1 MGLYDAVRIA
11 SALTQS
17 AGSPQPDPPASNV
30 LEDLPDGAELTAEE
44 VEPDGRL
51 AAVLDET
58 SDFISGHVAAPET
71 YAHAMT
77 LIAAQ
82 TYVLPELV
90 TTMRVLVHSDEPAS
104 GKTSVLNVLASLCQN
119 ACDATGSSYALTSR
133 LAGAGQE
140 GIPCPTLYYD
150 ELRIFG
156 PGGTRNPSGVIPDIL
171 RKGYKRTATSSWSV
185 DRSPVDFSTY
195 STFIVTGLQTAVPAD
210 VRSRCIAFEMH
221 PGKPREYFD
230 VRNAES
236 EAKALAS
243 ALGAAVKAHK
253 DGIRAFRARGIH
265 PKLEG
270 RRLEIWEGVF
280 AVAAM
285 AGQEWLNR
293 AHTCFCELAL
303 DETDQPILT
312 PRQMVIRDLAQ
323 VLPGMTLLKGGFVG
337 GRSLVD
343 ELKRMDDRPQY
354 DGRSDIQL
362 GRLISDSLPFRSEQR
377 RFGTGDNVVKVRGY
391 LADAILEA
399 WDAIKP
405 DDIGDVLVPGE
416 SDPFEVT
423 DE

>member
-17 AGSPQPDPPASNV
+17 AGSPQPDPPATNV

-44 VEPDGRL
+44 IEPDGRL

-58 SDFISGHVAAPET
+58 ADFVSRHIAAPET
-71 YAHAMT
+71 YAWADA
-77 LIAAQ
+77 LVAGQ
-82 TYVLPELV
+82 TYVLDQLP
-90 TTMRVLVHSDEPAS
+90 TTMRVLIHSDEPGS
-104 GKTSVLNVLASLCQN
+104 GKTQHMQILASLCQN
-119 ACDATGSSYALTSR
+119 PCDCTGSSYALTAR

-140 GIPCPTLYYD
+140 NIPCPTLYYD

-195 STFIVTGLQTAVPAD
+195 STFIITGLQTAVPSD
-210 VRSRCIAFEMH
+210 IRSRCISLEMH
-221 PGKPREYFD
+221 PGRPREYFD
-230 VRNAES
+230 VRNAEA
-236 EAKALAS
+236 EAKALAG
-243 ALGAAVKAHK
+243 ALGAAVKVHK
-253 DGIRAFRARGIH
+253 DRIRAFRARGIH

-312 PRQMVIRDLAQ
+312 PRQMVIRDVAQ
-323 VLPGMTLLKGGFVG
+323 VLPSMTLLEGGFAG
-337 GRSLVD
+337 GRALVD
-343 ELKRMDDRPQY
+343 ELKRLDGDRY

-377 RFGTGDNVVKVRGY
+377 RFGGVKVRGY
-391 LADAILEA
+391 QAAAILEA

-405 DDIGDVLVPGE
+405 DDVGDVLVPGE
-416 SDPFEVT
+416 SDPFEVSD